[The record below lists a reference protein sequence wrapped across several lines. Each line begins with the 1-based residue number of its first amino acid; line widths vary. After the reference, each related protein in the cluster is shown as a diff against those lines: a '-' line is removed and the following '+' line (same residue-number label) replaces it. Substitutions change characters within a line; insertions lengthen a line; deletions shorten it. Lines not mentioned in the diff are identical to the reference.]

1 MSKKYKIV
9 LSDVD
14 YGSGLMPLFQ
24 VREQLDAAK
33 RDFELD
39 PKGYKE
45 KIDELESR
53 LRDYDIVVKQIAS
66 ILGIDTITAES
77 MFKDIIDRY
86 KLGIPSAIAAFKTI
100 GQAASPMGLQ
110 GEDLL
115 DFIEI
120 YLNKTTDLVRVA
132 PKIASD
138 LNKINELSKELEILP
153 VAMLGMFKDSL
164 MSDNFDNIY
173 NLVAIAPLLKID
185 FKTIGVKQISGTAL
199 ITKAVSIVQ
208 DVSQVNLDLST
219 KASLLEGLVKSQH
232 KVENAYNEI
241 LMRLDKT
248 EIDRSKEF
256 NESLAKDIE
265 LNPDYYFSLNNYHMK
280 QTGKYKR
287 IRDVYDIV
295 NKKSLQA
302 PGDYTKPVVNKS
314 FINRKI
320 RIITAQA
327 GQMSLQSSYTQIEV
341 SYSKLVN
348 KLTLMKKEKLL
359 IDNYLR
365 PVEKTGETLEIITS
379 DQNFLD
385 TKSSISKFGRLLS
398 DAENLIND
406 IRTKL
411 DYFINN
417 VPFSAG
423 DIAEKAK
430 QAKNDIDT
438 AKEAELE
445 QYRIDF
451 NRYKLIMPILDDL
464 KFLDDKIA
472 LYNQYKEDI
481 KPKSAKFRVKFD
493 FVDPRTGDVTNTTM
507 PRYSFINWVYH
518 IGLDIVSKISSIA
531 NRYMGVGGEAG
542 RRSAIRLNKEALKFK
557 TENQNWA
564 ESNMDVQAPLVE
576 EFRR

>member
-9 LSDVD
+9 LSEVD

-24 VREQLDAAK
+24 VREELDTAK
-33 RDFELD
+33 RDFNLD

-66 ILGIDTITAES
+66 ILGINTITAES
-77 MFKDIIDRY
+77 IFDDIIARY
-86 KLGIPSAIAAFKTI
+86 NLGIPSAIAAFKTI

-120 YLNKTTDLVRVA
+120 YLDKSTDLVRIA

-153 VAMLGMFKDSL
+153 VVMLSMFKEAL
-164 MSDNFDNIY
+164 INNKFDNIF

-185 FKTIGVKQISGTAL
+185 FKTIGVKKISGTAL

-208 DVSQVNLDLST
+208 DVSQVNLDLSK
-219 KASLLEGLVKSQH
+219 KASLLEELVKSQH

-241 LMRLDKT
+241 LMNLDKA
-248 EIDRSKEF
+248 EIERSKKF
-256 NESLAKDIE
+256 NEQLAKDMT
-265 LNPDYYFSLNNYHMK
+265 LNPGYYFNLNDYHMQ
-280 QTGKYKR
+280 QTGKYQR
-287 IRDVYDIV
+287 IRNVYDQV
-295 NKKSLQA
+295 NKTSIQA
-302 PGDYTKPVVNKS
+302 PGDTTKPVKS
-314 FINRKI
+314 FTKRKI
-320 RIITAQA
+320 RITTAQA
-327 GQMSLQSSYTQIEV
+327 GQMSVARSYTQIEA

-348 KLTLMKKEKLL
+348 KLALMKKEKLL

-365 PVEKTGETLEIITS
+365 PVEKTGETLEIITA
-379 DQNFLD
+379 DQNYQD
-385 TKSSISKFGRLLS
+385 AKNSILKFGRLLS
-398 DAENLIND
+398 EAENLMDD

-417 VPFSAG
+417 VPSSAG
-423 DIAEKAK
+423 DIVVKAN

-445 QYRIDF
+445 EHRINFDRF
-451 NRYKLIMPILDDL
+451 KLIMPILDDL

-518 IGLDIVSKISSIA
+518 IGLDIVAKISSIA
-531 NRYMGVGGEAG
+531 NRYMTVGGEAG
-542 RRSAIRLNKEALKFK
+542 RRSAIRLNEKASKFK

-576 EFRR
+576 EFRK

>member
-9 LSDVD
+9 LSEVD

-24 VREQLDAAK
+24 VREELDTAK
-33 RDFELD
+33 RDFNLD

-66 ILGIDTITAES
+66 ILGINTITAES
-77 MFKDIIDRY
+77 MFDDIIARY
-86 KLGIPSAIAAFKTI
+86 NLGIPSAIAAFKTI

-120 YLNKTTDLVRVA
+120 YLDKSTDLVRIA

-153 VAMLGMFKDSL
+153 VVMLSMFKEAL
-164 MSDNFDNIY
+164 INNKFDNIF

-185 FKTIGVKQISGTAL
+185 FKTIGVKKISGTAL

-208 DVSQVNLDLST
+208 DVSQVNLDLSK
-219 KASLLEGLVKSQH
+219 KASLLEELVKSQH
-232 KVENAYNEI
+232 KVENAYNQI
-241 LMRLDKT
+241 LMNLDKA
-248 EIDRSKEF
+248 EIERSKKF
-256 NESLAKDIE
+256 NEQLAKDMT
-265 LNPDYYFSLNNYHMK
+265 LNPGYYFNLNDYHMQ
-280 QTGKYKR
+280 QTGKYQR
-287 IRDVYDIV
+287 IRNVYDQV
-295 NKKSLQA
+295 NKTSMQA
-302 PGDYTKPVVNKS
+302 PGDTTKPVRS
-314 FINRKI
+314 FTKRKI
-320 RIITAQA
+320 RITTAQA
-327 GQMSLQSSYTQIEV
+327 GQMSVASSYTQIEV

-348 KLTLMKKEKLL
+348 KLALMKKEKLL

-365 PVEKTGETLEIITS
+365 PVEKTGETLEIITA
-379 DQNFLD
+379 DQNYQD
-385 TKSSISKFGRLLS
+385 AKNSILKFGRLLS
-398 DAENLIND
+398 EAENLMDD

-417 VPFSAG
+417 VPSSAG
-423 DIAEKAK
+423 DIVEKAK

-445 QYRIDF
+445 EHRINFDRF
-451 NRYKLIMPILDDL
+451 KLIMPILDDL

-493 FVDPRTGDVTNTTM
+493 FIDPRTGDVTKTTM

-518 IGLDIVSKISSIA
+518 IGLDIVAKISSIA
-531 NRYMGVGGEAG
+531 NRYMTVGGEAG
-542 RRSAIRLNKEALKFK
+542 RRSAIRLNEKASKFK

-564 ESNMDVQAPLVE
+564 DSNMDVQAPLVE
-576 EFRR
+576 EFRK